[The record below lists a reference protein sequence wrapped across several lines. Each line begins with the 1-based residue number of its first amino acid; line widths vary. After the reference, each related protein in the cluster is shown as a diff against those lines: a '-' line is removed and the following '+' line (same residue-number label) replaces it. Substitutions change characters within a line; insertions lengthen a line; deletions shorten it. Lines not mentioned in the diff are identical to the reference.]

1 MGPARAVGWAGADLV
16 GHSGSA
22 QIDRIDSLFFLFFS
36 KLFFNAKTI
45 PEKS

>member
-16 GHSGSA
+16 GPSGSA
-22 QIDRIDSLFFLFFS
+22 QIDRIDFLFF
-36 KLFFNAKTI
+36 FEIIFNEKTI